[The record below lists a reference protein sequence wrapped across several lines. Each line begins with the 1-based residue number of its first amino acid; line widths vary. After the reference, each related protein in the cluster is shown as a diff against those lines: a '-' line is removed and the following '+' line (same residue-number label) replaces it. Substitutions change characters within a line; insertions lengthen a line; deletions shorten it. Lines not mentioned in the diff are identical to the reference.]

1 MARYVLDR
9 DSSEPLY
16 QQLAATLRREI
27 EEGRLPPG
35 VAFPSERKLM
45 ARYHVTRATVR
56 SALGVL
62 KQEGRVE
69 SEHGSGSFVRD
80 PKAERRRV
88 EARAVGTARP
98 RIGPAEEPS
107 SEPSTER
114 AFKIQG
120 LVGDLT
126 RRIPVTPWVA
136 ELLQVAPGAVVLV
149 QEGTGID
156 VTGAP
161 ILARVW
167 LHPVAEEKAKIREEE
182 LSGFWL
188 PDLLKFK
195 GLPGEE
201 GDDVVEASMPTPH
214 LKRLLALPDG
224 VPVLQLYRV
233 MREQGQVVA
242 VIESHLPGDM
252 TTLVFPRMPE
262 GF

>member
-1 MARYVLDR
+1 M
-9 DSSEPLY
+9 
-16 QQLAATLRREI
+16 AATLRREI

-98 RIGPAEEPS
+98 RVGPVEEP
-107 SEPSTER
+107 EAEHSTER

-120 LVGDLT
+120 LIGDLT

-136 ELLQVAPGAVVLV
+136 ELLQVAAGTVVLV

-167 LHPVAEEKAKIREEE
+167 LHPVAEEKAQIREEE

-188 PDLLKFK
+188 PHLLNL
-195 GLPGEE
+195 GGCPVRRGRTWWRPPCQP
-201 GDDVVEASMPTPH
+201 PT
-214 LKRLLALPDG
+214 
-224 VPVLQLYRV
+224 
-233 MREQGQVVA
+233 
-242 VIESHLPGDM
+242 
-252 TTLVFPRMPE
+252 
-262 GF
+262 

>member
-1 MARYVLDR
+1 MAKYSLDR

-16 QQLAATLRREI
+16 QQLAAALRREI

-45 ARYHVTRATVR
+45 ARYQVTRTTVR

-62 KQEGRVE
+62 KQEGMVVA
-69 SEHGSGSFVRD
+69 EHGAGSFVRD

-88 EARAVGTARP
+88 DARAVGSSRP
-98 RIGPAEEPS
+98 RLGPADEPPAEYS
-107 SEPSTER
+107 GER
-114 AFKIQG
+114 AFKIQA
-120 LVGDLT
+120 LVGDMT

-136 ELLQVAPGAVVLV
+136 ELLQVAPGTVVLA

-156 VTGAP
+156 ATGAP

-167 LHPVAEEKAKIREEE
+167 LHPEAEAKAEVREEE
-182 LSGFWL
+182 LVGLWL
-188 PDLLKFK
+188 PDLLRLR

-201 GDDVVEASMPTPH
+201 GEDVVEASMPSPN
-214 LKRLLALPDG
+214 LKELLALPDG

-233 MREQGQVVA
+233 MREQEQVVA

-252 TTLVFPRMPE
+252 TTLVFPRVRE

>member
-1 MARYVLDR
+1 MARHVLDR

-16 QQLAATLRREI
+16 QQLAAALRQEI
-27 EEGRLPPG
+27 EGGRLPPG

-88 EARAVGTARP
+88 EARRVGTAWP
-98 RIGPAEEPS
+98 RIGPAEEPEG
-107 SEPSTER
+107 EPSTAR
-114 AFKIQG
+114 AFKVQG
-120 LVGDLT
+120 LIGDIT

-136 ELLQVAPGAVVLV
+136 ELLQVAPGTMALV

-167 LHPVAEEKAKIREEE
+167 LHPVAQENAKIREEE

-188 PDLLKFK
+188 PDLLKFR

-201 GDDVVEASMPTPH
+201 GEDVVEASMPTPH
-214 LKRLLALPDG
+214 LKALLALPDG

-233 MREQGQVVA
+233 MREKEQVVA
-242 VIESHLPGDM
+242 VIESQLPGDM
-252 TTLVFPRMPE
+252 TTLVFPRVQE

>member
-1 MARYVLDR
+1 MATYCLDR
-9 DSSEPLY
+9 DSSDPLY
-16 QQLAATLRREI
+16 QQLAAALRLEI

-45 ARYHVTRATVR
+45 ARYHVTRSTVR

-62 KQEGRVE
+62 KQEGRVA

-80 PKAERRRV
+80 PKAERQRV
-88 EARAVGTARP
+88 QARAVGTARP
-98 RIGPAEEPS
+98 QVGPVEEPAAD
-107 SEPSTER
+107 PSTGR

-120 LVGDLT
+120 LLGDLT
-126 RRIPVTPWVA
+126 RRIPVTPWVG
-136 ELLQVAPGAVVLV
+136 ELLQVAPGTVVLV

-167 LHPVAEEKAKIREEE
+167 LHPVAEEEAGIREEE
-182 LSGFWL
+182 LTGFWL
-188 PDLLKFK
+188 PDLLKFR

-201 GDDVVEASMPTPH
+201 GEDVVEASMPTSH
-214 LKRLLALPDG
+214 LKALLALPDG

-233 MREQGQVVA
+233 MREQEQVVA

-252 TTLVFPRMPE
+252 TTLVFPRVPE
-262 GF
+262 GY

>member
-1 MARYVLDR
+1 MARYSLDR

-16 QQLAATLRREI
+16 QQLAAALRREI

-98 RIGPAEEPS
+98 RAGSVEEPDAELS
-107 SEPSTER
+107 SER
-114 AFKIQG
+114 ALKIQG
-120 LVGDLT
+120 LVRNLT

-136 ELLQVAPGAVVLV
+136 ELLQLAPGTVGLV

-167 LHPVAEEKAKIREEE
+167 LHPDAEDKAGIREEE
-182 LSGFWL
+182 LSEFWL
-188 PDLLKFK
+188 PDLLKLK
-195 GLPGEE
+195 GLPGDDGE
-201 GDDVVEASMPTPH
+201 DVVEASMPIPH
-214 LKRLLALPDG
+214 LKALLALPDG

-233 MREQGQVVA
+233 MREHEQVVA
-242 VIESHLPGDM
+242 VIESHLRGDV
-252 TTLVFPRMPE
+252 TALVFPRVPE

>member
-1 MARYVLDR
+1 MPRYSLDR
-9 DSSEPLY
+9 GSQEPLY
-16 QQLAATLRREI
+16 QQLAAALRREI
-27 EEGRLPPG
+27 EDGRLPPG

-45 ARYHVTRATVR
+45 ARYQVTRTTVR

-62 KQEGRVE
+62 KQEGMVAA
-69 SEHGSGSFVRD
+69 EHGAGSFVRD
-80 PKAERRRV
+80 PKAERMRLD
-88 EARAVGTARP
+88 ARAVGSARP
-98 RIGPAEEPS
+98 RLGTAEEQP
-107 SEPSTER
+107 SEPSTQR

-120 LVGDLT
+120 LLGDIT

-136 ELLQVAPGAVVLV
+136 ELMQLDPGTVVLV

-156 VTGAP
+156 ATGAP

-167 LHPVAEEKAKIREEE
+167 LHPGAEERAGIREEE

-188 PDLLKFK
+188 PDLLKLR
-195 GLPGEE
+195 GLPAEE
-201 GDDVVEASMPTPH
+201 GEDVVEASMPTPN
-214 LKRLLALPDG
+214 LKELLALPDG

-233 MREQGQVVA
+233 MREAEQVVA

-252 TTLVFPRMPE
+252 TTLVFPRVPE

>member
-16 QQLAATLRREI
+16 QQLAAALRLEI

-98 RIGPAEEPS
+98 RVAPAGDPA

-136 ELLQVAPGAVVLV
+136 DLLQVAPGTVVLV
-149 QEGTGID
+149 QEGSGID
-156 VTGAP
+156 LTGAP
-161 ILARVW
+161 ILARAW
-167 LHPVAEEKAKIREEE
+167 LHPEAEERAQIREEE

-188 PDLLKFK
+188 PDLLKLK
-195 GLPGEE
+195 GLPGEDGE
-201 GDDVVEASMPTPH
+201 DVVEASMPTPH
-214 LKRLLALPDG
+214 LKALLALPDG

-233 MREQGQVVA
+233 MREQEQVVA

-252 TTLVFPRMPE
+252 TTLVFPRVPE